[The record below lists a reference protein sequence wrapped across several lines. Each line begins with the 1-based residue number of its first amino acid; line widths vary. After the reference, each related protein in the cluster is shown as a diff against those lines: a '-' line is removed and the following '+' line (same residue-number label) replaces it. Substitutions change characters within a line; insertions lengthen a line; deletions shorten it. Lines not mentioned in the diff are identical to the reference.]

1 MKGSSIVM
9 ERQSPV
15 HLPGN
20 PGKTKLRDHW
30 PVVLEYADEG
40 PGPWI
45 VDLSHCHRWDIQGRD
60 LAAEAVPGISLP
72 DAPGAVTL
80 PGKMLTGRTG
90 QRQAF
95 LWVFADKA
103 AAPAGECWTEVTEGT
118 FCLALLGR
126 NVFQITE
133 KLTSLD
139 LGDPKRNAPYLL
151 LGPFSHVTGQMVVL
165 SKDPRNAVVLVAGT
179 RGFAHDMVHAV
190 LAAGEEFGL
199 RPAGESRFLEKFK
212 SLPRPDVPE
221 KTRSA
226 ARKTAASD
234 KPKSS
239 GRTRSKIRIGPK

>member
-1 MKGSSIVM
+1 MKGSSITV
-9 ERQSPV
+9 ERQSSV
-15 HLPGN
+15 HLPGK

-45 VDLSHCHRWDIQGRD
+45 VDLSHCRRWDIQARD
-60 LAAEAVPGISLP
+60 LDAAASGISLP
-72 DAPGAVTL
+72 VAPGGVML
-80 PGKMLTGRTG
+80 LNKMLTGRTG
-90 QRQAF
+90 RRQAL
-95 LWVFADKA
+95 LWAFDDKA

-118 FCLALLGR
+118 LCIALLGR
-126 NVFQITE
+126 NVFQVTE
-133 KLTSLD
+133 KLSSLD
-139 LGDPKRNAPYLL
+139 LSDPERSAPFLL

-165 SKDPRNAVVLVAGT
+165 GKDPQNAVVLVAGT
-179 RGFAHDMVHAV
+179 RGFAHDLVHAV

-221 KTRSA
+221 KSRSA
-226 ARKTAASD
+226 VRKRAASD